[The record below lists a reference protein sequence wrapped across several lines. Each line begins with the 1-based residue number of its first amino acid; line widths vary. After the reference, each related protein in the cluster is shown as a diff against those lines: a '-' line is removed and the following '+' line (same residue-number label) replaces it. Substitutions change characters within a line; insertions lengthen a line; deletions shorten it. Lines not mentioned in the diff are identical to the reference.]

1 VLPPPLKIKPESLGA
16 HLRERLLPV
25 YLISGDDPLL
35 TGEALDAVRRRAR
48 ETGFS
53 ERDVHFMDRGG
64 DWDAVQASV
73 ASMSLFAARR
83 IVEVRLPTGRP
94 GVTGAKVLKRV
105 IEIAGTDTLLL
116 ILTGRLDREAAGSD
130 WARAV
135 EERGAS
141 LALWP
146 IARAAFPE
154 WLQARAR
161 QLNLQV
167 APDALALL
175 AERTEGNLLAA
186 AQELAK
192 LALLAGDG
200 QVDAAAVL
208 ASSTDSAHFDVA
220 ELDRALT
227 QADGPRALRVL
238 AGLRAEEVELPL
250 VLWAAVKGLHAVLAA
265 ESGTAPPRGG
275 YGFNSTPP
283 RRRQLGAAPAALVA
297 RAARADAMAKGRMR
311 GDAWDE
317 LALLAADL
325 CGNRALTGVPRA
337 LG

>member
-1 VLPPPLKIKPESLGA
+1 MLPPPLKIKPESLAA

-35 TGEALDAVRRRAR
+35 TGEAADAVRQRAR
-48 ETGFS
+48 ASGFS

-64 DWDAVQASV
+64 DWDAVQAAV
-73 ASMSLFAARR
+73 ASMSLFAQRR

-105 IEIAGTDTLLL
+105 IDTAGEDTLLL
-116 ILTGRLDREAAGSD
+116 ILTGRLDREAAGSE

-146 IARAAFPE
+146 IGRGAFPE

-161 QLNLQV
+161 GLTLSI

-186 AQELAK
+186 AQELSK
-192 LALLAGDG
+192 LALLAKDG

-208 ASSTDSAHFDVA
+208 ASSTDSSHFDVA

-265 ESGTAPPRGG
+265 ESGTAPPRGA
-275 YGFNSTPP
+275 YGFNSAPP

-325 CGNRALTGVPRA
+325 CGQRALTATPRA

>member
-1 VLPPPLKIKPESLGA
+1 MPPPPLKIKPESLAA

-35 TGEALDAVRRRAR
+35 TGEAVDAVRLRAR
-48 ETGFS
+48 AIGFG

-73 ASMSLFAARR
+73 ASMSLFAERR

-105 IEIAGTDTLLL
+105 IEGAGADTLLL
-116 ILTGRLDREAAGSD
+116 ILTGRLDREAAASE
-130 WARAV
+130 WARAA

-161 QLNLQV
+161 RQQLEI
-167 APDALALL
+167 APEALTVLV
-175 AERTEGNLLAA
+175 ERTEGNLLAA

-192 LALLAGDG
+192 LALLAVDG
-200 QVDAAAVL
+200 RVDAAAVL
-208 ASSTDSAHFDVA
+208 ASSTDSSHFDVA

-227 QADGPRALRVL
+227 QADAPRALRVL

-265 ESGTAPPRGG
+265 EAGHAAPRGG
-275 YGFNSTPP
+275 YGYNSTPP
-283 RRRQLGAAPAALVA
+283 RRRQLGAPAAALVA

-325 CGNRALTGVPRA
+325 CGKRALTATPRA

>member
-1 VLPPPLKIKPESLGA
+1 MKVKTELLVA

-35 TGEALDAVRRRAR
+35 TGEAVDAVRARAR
-48 ETGFS
+48 ASGFT
-53 ERDVHFMDRGG
+53 ERDVHFMERGG
-64 DWDAVQASV
+64 DWDAVLASV
-73 ASMSLFAARR
+73 ASMSLFAERR

-94 GVTGAKVLKRV
+94 GVTGSRVLKRV
-105 IEIAGTDTLLL
+105 IESAGAETLVL

-130 WARAV
+130 WVRAA
-135 EERGAS
+135 EEQGAS
-141 LALWP
+141 IAVWP

-154 WLQARAR
+154 WLQSRAR
-161 QLNLQV
+161 TLDLTV

-192 LALLAGDG
+192 LALLATDG
-200 QVDAAAVL
+200 RVDAAAVL
-208 ASSTDSAHFDVA
+208 ASSTDSSHFDVG

-227 QADGPRALRVL
+227 QADGTRALRVL

-250 VLWAAVKGLHAVLAA
+250 VLWAAVKALHAVLAA
-265 ESGTAPPRGG
+265 DAGTAPPRGG
-275 YGFNSTPP
+275 YGFNGAPP
-283 RRRQLGAAPAALVA
+283 RRRRMGAAPAALVA
-297 RAARADAMAKGRMR
+297 RAARADAMAKGRLR

-325 CGNRALTGVPRA
+325 CGNRALLAAPRA

>member
-1 VLPPPLKIKPESLGA
+1 MKLKPELLVA

-35 TGEALDAVRRRAR
+35 TGEAADVLRLRAR
-48 ETGFS
+48 ETGFT

-64 DWDAVQASV
+64 DWDAVLASV
-73 ASMSLFAARR
+73 ASLSLFAERR

-94 GVTGAKVLKRV
+94 GVTGGRVLKRV
-105 IEIAGTDTLLL
+105 IENAGADTLVL
-116 ILTGRLDREAAGSD
+116 ILTGRLEREAASSE
-130 WARAV
+130 WVRAA
-135 EERGAS
+135 EEHGAS
-141 LALWP
+141 VAVWP

-161 QLNLQV
+161 KLGLAV

-192 LALLAGDG
+192 LALLAVDG
-200 QVDAAAVL
+200 RVDAAAVL
-208 ASSTDSAHFDVA
+208 ASSADSAHFDVA

-227 QADGPRALRVL
+227 QAEGARALRVL

-250 VLWAAVKGLHAVLAA
+250 VLWAAVKALHAVLAA
-265 ESGTAPPRGG
+265 DAGSAPPRSG
-275 YGFNSTPP
+275 YGFNSAPP
-283 RRRQLGAAPAALVA
+283 RRRRMTAAPAALVA

-317 LALLAADL
+317 LALLTADL
-325 CGNRALTGVPRA
+325 CGNRALAAPARA

>member
-1 VLPPPLKIKPESLGA
+1 
-16 HLRERLLPV
+16 V

-35 TGEALDAVRRRAR
+35 TGEAVDAVRARAR
-48 ETGFS
+48 ATGFT

-64 DWDAVQASV
+64 DWDAVLASV
-73 ASMSLFAARR
+73 ASLSLFAQRR

-105 IEIAGTDTLLL
+105 IDAASDDTLLL
-116 ILTGRLDREAAGSD
+116 ILTGRLDREAANSD

-135 EERGAS
+135 EARGAA
-141 LALWP
+141 LAYWP
-146 IARAAFPE
+146 MARAAFPA
-154 WLQARAR
+154 WLQERAR
-161 QLNLQV
+161 KLDLDL

-186 AQELAK
+186 AQELSK
-192 LALLAGDG
+192 LALLAVDG
-200 QVDAAAVL
+200 RVDAATVL
-208 ASSTDSAHFDVA
+208 ASSTDSSHFDVA

-227 QADGPRALRVL
+227 QADGARALHVL
-238 AGLRAEEVELPL
+238 AGLRAGEVELPL
-250 VLWAAVKGLHAVLAA
+250 VLWAAVKALHAVLAA
-265 ESGTAPPRGG
+265 EAGTAPPRGG
-275 YGFNSTPP
+275 YGFNSAPP
-283 RRRQLGAAPAALVA
+283 RRRRIVATPAALVA
-297 RAARADAMAKGRMR
+297 RAARADAIAKGRMR

-325 CGNRALTGVPRA
+325 CGHRSLPTAPRA

>member
-1 VLPPPLKIKPESLGA
+1 
-16 HLRERLLPV
+16 V

-35 TGEALDAVRRRAR
+35 TGEAVDAVRARAR
-48 ETGFS
+48 ESGFT

-64 DWDAVQASV
+64 DWDAVLASV
-73 ASMSLFAARR
+73 ASMSLFAERR

-94 GVTGAKVLKRV
+94 GVTGNRILKRV
-105 IEIAGTDTLLL
+105 IESAGAETLLL
-116 ILTGRLDREAAGSD
+116 ILTGRLDREAAGSE
-130 WARAV
+130 WARAA
-135 EERGAS
+135 EEHGAS
-141 LALWP
+141 VAVWP

-161 QLNLQV
+161 ALGLSV
-167 APDALALL
+167 APDALGLL

-186 AQELAK
+186 SQELAK
-192 LALLAGDG
+192 LALLAVDG
-200 QVDAAAVL
+200 RVDAAAVL
-208 ASSTDSAHFDVA
+208 ASSTDSSHFDVG

-227 QADGPRALRVL
+227 QADGTRALRVL

-250 VLWAAVKGLHAVLAA
+250 VLWAAVKALHAVLAA
-265 ESGTAPPRGG
+265 DAGTAPPRGG
-275 YGFNSTPP
+275 YGFNSAPP
-283 RRRQLGAAPAALVA
+283 RRRRMGAAPAALVA

-325 CGNRALTGVPRA
+325 CGNRALLAVPRA